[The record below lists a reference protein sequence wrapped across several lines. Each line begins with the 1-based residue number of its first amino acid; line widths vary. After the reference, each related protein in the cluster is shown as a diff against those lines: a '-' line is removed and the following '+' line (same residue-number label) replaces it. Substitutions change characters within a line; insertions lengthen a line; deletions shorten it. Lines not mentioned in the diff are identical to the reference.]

1 MCECVCVYACACAC
15 VCVCVCACA
24 YVFVCVCMCVCVC
37 LHIDSQCLLKNK
49 LSQTSHIK
57 ITQSHTKLPSQ
68 KKSKIAGHA
77 KSPLSYVESCM
88 WVRGCVRGC
97 VCVCVVKI
105 TLTAIACSKSRR
117 VTFSIRSGTPA
128 ICVPYVLRSALQYV
142 LQ

>member
-1 MCECVCVYACACAC
+1 MCECVCVYARVCSC

-24 YVFVCVCMCVCVC
+24 YVCARVCVCACVCV
-37 LHIDSQCLLKNK
+37 HIDSQCLLKNK
-49 LSQTSHIK
+49 LSQPSHIK
-57 ITQSHTKLPSQ
+57 ITQSHTKLPSKQ
-68 KKSKIAGHA
+68 KSKITGHS
-77 KSPLSYVESCM
+77 KSPQNYVESCI
-88 WVRGCVRGC
+88 WVRGFVRGCVY
-97 VCVCVVKI
+97 VCVVKS